1 MIASPAKTGMRS
13 PPELLKWL
21 IRPVALVD
29 IKGMAKAAPAVP
41 AGYLHPVLARRPT
54 VSVLLSTPVAV
65 ELGQSLSDDGFAAP
79 DCCSVGLGCGL
90 VQEGFVELIAP
101 VLNGVERG
109 CPGVGRGGIGWQAES
124 GCW

>member
-13 PPELLKWL
+13 PPELVKWL

-54 VSVLLSTPVAV
+54 VSVLVSTRSDP
-65 ELGQSLSDDGFAAP
+65 GDIHKLSDWRDAFAAGLSMEHKP
-79 DCCSVGLGCGL
+79 GALITRAMTDLQTTACCRAGTVT
-90 VQEGFVELIAP
+90 
-101 VLNGVERG
+101 ER
-109 CPGVGRGGIGWQAES
+109 
-124 GCW
+124 